1 MWRSYRGKT
10 GIKLGSVSPN
20 TINIWTSFQTSTPQ
34 ATATQIHTTRPRF
47 YPKNLWNSACSP
59 LECSCMR
66 SYSCSLHC
74 LSKGTSGPHFRN
86 DTERLWIMMNMVNRC
101 ESYRMIWNLLRF
113 ITAVSKQSLLKLW
126 NLGSS
131 FSWQAMREKYLKG
144 VFGTCPRVLC
154 DRHGLRVVYFPDSL
168 GNGKHRE
175 EIHYQFDA
183 PSWAPESQLHHICMS
198 RDQLKNIEE
207 RENGRKVGLIA
218 IVSMASMAS
227 ISHLIYL
234 ISMPDLSGW
243 ESCIYNLHLF
253 QNMPNI
259 SPP

>member
-1 MWRSYRGKT
+1 MKPSE
-10 GIKLGSVSPN
+10 
-20 TINIWTSFQTSTPQ
+20 
-34 ATATQIHTTRPRF
+34 IH
-47 YPKNLWNSACSP
+47 
-59 LECSCMR
+59 
-66 SYSCSLHC
+66 H
-74 LSKGTSGPHFRN
+74 
-86 DTERLWIMMNMVNRC
+86 
-101 ESYRMIWNLLRF
+101 
-113 ITAVSKQSLLKLW
+113 AVSQQSLLKLW
-126 NLGSS
+126 NLRSS

-253 QNMPNI
+253 QNMLNI